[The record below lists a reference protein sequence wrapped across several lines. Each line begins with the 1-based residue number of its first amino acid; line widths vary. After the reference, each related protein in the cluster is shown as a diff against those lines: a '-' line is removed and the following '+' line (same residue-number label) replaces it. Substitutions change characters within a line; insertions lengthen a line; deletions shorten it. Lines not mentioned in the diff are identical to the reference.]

1 MLSHFISK
9 IIQEEKTYLN
19 NLMTKHEATKALA
32 DKLLEELRTKL
43 ADRMYTSDGGT
54 NGEFY
59 EEFTLIDDIQALVS
73 ALD

>member
-1 MLSHFISK
+1 
-9 IIQEEKTYLN
+9 
-19 NLMTKHEATKALA
+19 MTKHEATKDLA
-32 DKLLEELRTKL
+32 DRLLEELRTKL

-59 EEFTLIDDIQALVS
+59 EEFTLIDDIQALIS

>member
-1 MLSHFISK
+1 MN
-9 IIQEEKTYLN
+9 N
-19 NLMTKHEATKALA
+19 NLMTKHQATKDLA
-32 DKLLEELRTKL
+32 DRLLEELRTKL

-59 EEFTLIDDIQALVS
+59 EEFTLIDDIQALIS

>member
-1 MLSHFISK
+1 
-9 IIQEEKTYLN
+9 
-19 NLMTKHEATKALA
+19 MTKHEATKALA

-43 ADRMYTSDGGT
+43 ADRIYTSDGGT

-59 EEFTLIDDIQALVS
+59 EEFTLINDIQALVS